1 MDKNHLKSLIFSL
14 CSVMSVSGFE
24 KRAEAQITELTR
36 GMFDSDHTDAVGNRI
51 FFKKCGKKD
60 APRVL
65 IDTHLDEIGMIV
77 TDICE
82 GGFLRIANLGGIDV
96 SIMQAADVVIYGKEE
111 LRGVIASTPPHL
123 TKDDKL
129 PAANELLVDTGLDEK
144 KLRELVDIGTP
155 VGFAPI
161 YGELLGDHI
170 IGKSFDNKACAA
182 CALLAVAQTPAE
194 ELAADVYV
202 MLSATEETNRL
213 GGASAGAF
221 VCDPDYAMVIDVN
234 LARVPDTK
242 DYETVEM
249 DKGISISLSAAT
261 DRRLSLATAELCRDK
276 GIDYCTIAA
285 PSSTGTNATTVN
297 LVGLGI
303 PTVDVGLPLACMHT
317 YNEVISMKDALSLVS
332 LVREFICSDDI
343 AAQMARKEVS
353 LI

>member
-1 MDKNHLKSLIFSL
+1 MNKNKLKEFIFSL

-24 KRAEAQITELTR
+24 KRAEKPITELTA
-36 GMFDSDHTDAVGNRI
+36 GMFDSTLTDAVGNRI
-51 FFKKCGKKD
+51 FIKKCGKQN

-65 IDTHLDEIGMIV
+65 IDAHLDEIGMIV
-77 TDICE
+77 TEVCK

-96 SIMQAADVVIYGKEE
+96 SIMQAADVIVYGEKP

-123 TKDDKL
+123 KKDDKL
-129 PAANELLVDTGLDEK
+129 PAFSELLVDTGLSEDTLK
-144 KLRELVDIGTP
+144 ELVDVGTP

-161 YGELLGDHI
+161 YGELLNGRL
-170 IGKSFDNKACAA
+170 IGKSFDDKACAA
-182 CALLAVAQTPAE
+182 CALLAIAETPGE

-213 GGASAGAF
+213 GGVAAGAF
-221 VCDPDYAMVIDVN
+221 RCDPDYAMVIDVN

-261 DRRLSLATAELCRDK
+261 DRRLSMATAELCRRKD
-276 GIDYCTIAA
+276 IPFSLIAA

-317 YNEVISMKDALSLVS
+317 YNEVISMTDAMSLAR
-332 LVREFICSDDI
+332 LVREFVCSKEI
-343 AAQMARKEVS
+343 AAEMTREEVS